1 MSIETEARK
10 YARQA
15 MEGDKKPSYYE
26 AEKQLR
32 RGLIWQVM
40 EECRYAQADAAKALG
55 INRASLRS
63 WIGQVF
69 TSEEIK
75 NMGIEQ

>member
-1 MSIETEARK
+1 MSIETESRK

-40 EECRYAQADAAKALG
+40 EECRYNQAEAARALG

-69 TSEEIK
+69 TNEEIK
-75 NMGIEQ
+75 NMGIES

>member
-15 MEGDKKPSYYE
+15 MECDKNPSYYE
-26 AEKQLR
+26 AENQLR

-40 EECRYAQADAAKALG
+40 EECGYVQSDAAKALG
-55 INRASLRS
+55 VNRSSLRS

-69 TSEEIK
+69 TESEMK

>member
-1 MSIETEARK
+1 
-10 YARQA
+10 

-26 AEKQLR
+26 AERELR

-40 EECRYAQADAAKALG
+40 EEYMYNQTEAAKALG
-55 INRASLRS
+55 ISRASLRS

-69 TSEEIK
+69 TNEEIK
-75 NMGIEQ
+75 NMGIES

>member
-15 MEGDKKPSYYE
+15 MSDGEKPSYYE
-26 AEKQLR
+26 AERQLR

-40 EECRYAQADAAKALG
+40 EECRYTQAEAAKEMG
-55 INRASLRS
+55 INRKTLRTY
-63 WIGQVF
+63 IMQLF
-69 TSEEIK
+69 SESEIK

>member
-15 MEGDKKPSYYE
+15 MEGDKKPSYSE
-26 AEKQLR
+26 AERQLR

-40 EECRYAQADAAKALG
+40 EECRYTQTDAAKALG
-55 INRASLRS
+55 VNRSSLRS
-63 WIGQVF
+63 WIGWVF
-69 TSEEIK
+69 TESEMK
-75 NMGIEQ
+75 QMGIEP

>member
-1 MSIETEARK
+1 MSIETESRK

-40 EECRYAQADAAKALG
+40 EECRYTQAEAAKALG

-69 TSEEIK
+69 TNEEIK
-75 NMGIEQ
+75 NMGIES